1 MSNLLEG
8 RNFRPEENLLLS
20 SISPHHGPEQV
31 KAVRSLIRQGIDWS
45 YLLQIAAHHGV
56 LPLLYKS
63 LNTTCR
69 DTIPE
74 QILDEL
80 RRLFRDNA
88 VRNLF
93 LTETLIKLLKQLAAH
108 EIPAIPF
115 KGPVLASSLHGDISL
130 RQFGDLDI
138 LVRKQDVPAARRFL
152 VSQGYYPELDL
163 NDRQERTHI
172 KSHYALSFSSEDR
185 SILIDLH
192 WGITAPNLFR
202 VPDLGSRWECL
213 DLESILGRKV
223 RTFSREDLLLVLC
236 VHGTKHGWAFLS
248 WICDIAFITEGHN
261 GIDWDRVFN
270 QARSHGSE
278 RMLLLGLFLANEL
291 LGTALPKEASE
302 RLCARDDIAGF
313 ANQVYR
319 ILFRYFDVSASSF
332 DGCMFFLRAMDR
344 FKDRLR
350 HCCLKLVPTPSEWTL
365 LPLPAY
371 LSPIYYVIRPIRLLG
386 KYLPHLVRYIAV
398 RGTLGKQ
405 ASPLD

>member
-138 LVRKQDVPAARRFL
+138 LVRKQDVPAA
-152 VSQGYYPELDL
+152 
-163 NDRQERTHI
+163 
-172 KSHYALSFSSEDR
+172 
-185 SILIDLH
+185 
-192 WGITAPNLFR
+192 
-202 VPDLGSRWECL
+202 
-213 DLESILGRKV
+213 
-223 RTFSREDLLLVLC
+223 
-236 VHGTKHGWAFLS
+236 
-248 WICDIAFITEGHN
+248 
-261 GIDWDRVFN
+261 
-270 QARSHGSE
+270 
-278 RMLLLGLFLANEL
+278 
-291 LGTALPKEASE
+291 
-302 RLCARDDIAGF
+302 
-313 ANQVYR
+313 
-319 ILFRYFDVSASSF
+319 
-332 DGCMFFLRAMDR
+332 
-344 FKDRLR
+344 
-350 HCCLKLVPTPSEWTL
+350 
-365 LPLPAY
+365 
-371 LSPIYYVIRPIRLLG
+371 
-386 KYLPHLVRYIAV
+386 
-398 RGTLGKQ
+398 
-405 ASPLD
+405 